1 MKLEKILSQKRSVI
15 LKKWLDEIFK
25 TYPAYSS
32 RFLKKQK
39 DRFANPIGYTLSND
53 IEILYDK
60 LMLGK
65 GLDKEK
71 VVPAL
76 DRIIRIR
83 AIQDF
88 SASEALAFIFLLKN
102 VIRGVLKKEIQE
114 RAFHEELIRFESK
127 IDGLVLIAFDVF
139 VKCREKIYEI
149 KANHA
154 KNQVSGLLRR
164 AGMTCEIPDW
174 EHYPGEENNN
184 HNVSS

>member
-1 MKLEKILSQKRSVI
+1 MKLEKILSQKRPVI
-15 LKKWLDEIFK
+15 LKEWLDKIFQ

-53 IEILYDK
+53 IEILYDE
-60 LMLGK
+60 LILGEE
-65 GLDKEK
+65 LDPDK

-88 SASEALAFIFLLKN
+88 SASAAVAFIFLLKEAIRM
-102 VIRGVLKKEIQE
+102 VIKEN
-114 RAFHEELIRFESK
+114 RPDGDLAGELIAFESK
-127 IDGLVLIAFDVF
+127 VDSLALIAFDVYE
-139 VKCREKIYEI
+139 KCRERIYEI
-149 KANHA
+149 KANHT

-164 AGMTCEIPDW
+164 AGLTCEIPEW
-174 EHYPGEENNN
+174 ESYPGEDNNN
-184 HNVSS
+184 HNVTP

>member
-15 LKKWLDEIFK
+15 LKEWLDKIFQ

-53 IEILYDK
+53 IEILYDE
-60 LMLGK
+60 LILGK
-65 GLDKEK
+65 GLDPDK
-71 VVPAL
+71 VIPAL

-88 SASEALAFIFLLKN
+88 SASDAVAFIFLLKEA
-102 VIRGVLKKEIQE
+102 IRVVFKENITDGNLAGE
-114 RAFHEELIRFESK
+114 RIVFESK
-127 IDGLVLIAFDVF
+127 VDSMALIAFDVY

-149 KANHA
+149 KANQA
-154 KNQVSGLLRR
+154 KNQVAGLLRR
-164 AGMTCEIPDW
+164 AGLTCEIPEW
-174 EHYPGEENNN
+174 ESHSGEDNNN
-184 HNVSS
+184 HNVTS

>member
-15 LKKWLDEIFK
+15 LKEWLDKIIK

-39 DRFANPIGYTLSND
+39 DRFANPVGYTLSND
-53 IEILYDK
+53 IEILFDE
-60 LMLGK
+60 LILGK
-65 GLDKEK
+65 GLDKER

-88 SASEALAFIFLLKN
+88 SASEAVAFIFLLKD
-102 VIRGVLKKEIQE
+102 VIRELLKEESQGKN
-114 RAFHEELIRFESK
+114 FHKELISFESK
-127 IDGLVLIAFDVF
+127 IDGLILIAFDVF

-149 KANHA
+149 KANQA

-164 AGMTCEIPDW
+164 AGLTCEIPEW
-174 EHYPGEENNN
+174 EYYPGEKNSNDN
-184 HNVSS
+184 MSS